1 MLISEHES
9 EKCWESFKMQ
19 AVWKITYYCVF
30 RNLIQFDS
38 NSYEALLSL
47 SGPVAPH
54 SSSLT
59 FPKQQAGSDKSHSLE
74 TH

>member
-1 MLISEHES
+1 
-9 EKCWESFKMQ
+9 MQ

-30 RNLIQFDS
+30 INWIQFD
-38 NSYEALLSL
+38 NNGYEVLLSL

-59 FPKQQAGSDKSHSLE
+59 FPKQQAGSDKSNCLE